1 VTYDVI
7 VEPAALADIARAYRW
22 LAARNTAA
30 AERWLEGLTAV
41 RDSLS
46 QFPAR
51 HRAVAGA
58 TGRQGVRRLIYGRG
72 RSKYHVFYVIQG
84 TTVRILRLRHAARRP
99 VSR

>member
-1 VTYDVI
+1 VTYDVV
-7 VEPAALADIARAYRW
+7 VEPAANADIARAYRW
-22 LAARNTAA
+22 LAARNPAA

-46 QFPAR
+46 QLPAR
-51 HRAVAGA
+51 HRVVAGA
-58 TGRQGVRRLIYGRG
+58 SGRHGVRRLIYGRG
-72 RSKYHVFYVIQG
+72 RSRYHVFYVIQG